1 MVRYALPRAIMRQ
14 YDTFKKTG
22 KLRITEN
29 DLAFARLIGD
39 YLMFISIYQWGNAL
53 LDSFANTASKA
64 KPRERTSLFQKKYEA
79 QPEVFTYEQIARGYN
94 TENAVRS
101 VISRLKAAGLIEKVE
116 KKKWKKCV
124 STLNNVTVIKRE

>member
-14 YDTFKKTG
+14 YETFKKTG

-79 QPEVFTYEQIARGYN
+79 LPEVFTYEQIARGYN
-94 TENAVRS
+94 NDKTVRS
-101 VISRLKAAGLIEKVE
+101 VISRLKMAGLIEKVDN
-116 KKKWKKCV
+116 KKWKKCV
-124 STLNNVTVIKRE
+124 STLNNVTAVKRE

>member
-1 MVRYALPRAIMRQ
+1 MV
-14 YDTFKKTG
+14 TG

-64 KPRERTSLFQKKYEA
+64 KPHERSSLFQKKDEE
-79 QPEVFTYEQIARGYN
+79 QPEVFTYDQIAKGY
-94 TENAVRS
+94 TSENAVRS

-116 KKKWKKCV
+116 KNKWKKCIA
-124 STLNNVTVIKRE
+124 TLNTVTVVKRE

>member
-1 MVRYALPRAIMRQ
+1 MV
-14 YDTFKKTG
+14 TG

-64 KPRERTSLFQKKYEA
+64 KPHERSSLFQKKYEEL
-79 QPEVFTYEQIARGYN
+79 PEVFTYEQIAKGYN
-94 TENAVRS
+94 SEKAVRN
-101 VISRLKAAGLIEKVE
+101 VISRLKAAGLIEKVD
-116 KKKWKKCV
+116 KNKWKKNL
-124 STLNNVTVIKRE
+124 SNLNMVTQRKDEK